1 MSMPLITGVGKQDTL
16 PSCHRNSF
24 FLSHVHSEGA
34 HRCKL
39 GFARLCIS
47 RTKLSEQ
54 PQQFFVFMIRPL
66 TQHTLLQSLCIHL
79 SHINSSLCSSVT
91 LTRKASSSFSF
102 LLSCALLIS
111 VSPFY
116 IYPLLFYLQY
126 ILYFSPLHSLPFSP
140 SHSPTPL
147 LSHHFPPA
155 LVRAL
160 WIIFCYVS
168 AAYPPWTIP
177 RFLFN
182 FIYNRV

>member
-24 FLSHVHSEGA
+24 FLSFSRTHSEGA

-91 LTRKASSSFSF
+91 LTRKSIFIFFFSSLLCFTHICFPFLHLSTAFLSTIYSVFFSPSFTAILSISQPNSFAFSSFSASPGESALDNF
-102 LLSCALLIS
+102 LLC
-111 VSPFY
+111 
-116 IYPLLFYLQY
+116 
-126 ILYFSPLHSLPFSP
+126 
-140 SHSPTPL
+140 
-147 LSHHFPPA
+147 
-155 LVRAL
+155 
-160 WIIFCYVS
+160 
-168 AAYPPWTIP
+168 
-177 RFLFN
+177 
-182 FIYNRV
+182 